1 MMTYNRKPCLP
12 CLLGVLLISL
22 CGWQGARAA
31 EPAMPQDAAAG
42 GRESQESARLWPA
55 LQAAPNAADERE
67 RLVASGDL
75 HMAGPARRPEHGLP
89 LGNGRMG
96 SMVWTSPGAIHLQI
110 NRPDVY
116 ANDRDTTSFR
126 DPHENYCGGCAFVDL
141 DFGKSDIFS
150 GEATRQDLSIY
161 NGLATLSGDR
171 VTARLLAH
179 PDKDVIAIEI
189 DDARDE
195 AEVIRGVL
203 RMLRPANV
211 RKSGHSATAELRE
224 KDGRIVLTQEFK
236 EGQHVCRTAV
246 AISFADSSSSVGPQ
260 DEMSLQLRADPKPAG
275 TESPARG
282 RLTLYVASAA
292 SFEPARD
299 VAATAL
305 QLCAEAE
312 QAGFTR
318 LAEESASW
326 WHRFWQGTYV
336 KLSGT
341 HGAANADAAMVQAN
355 YYYFL
360 YLMAASSRGPL
371 PPKFNGM
378 LWNTRGDFRRWGDMH
393 WWHNVSC
400 FYDGLPATGKW
411 ELMDPVYDMYSGMLP
426 SCERAARDVWGS
438 AGVWIPETV
447 HFNGPP
453 ALPPDI
459 ATELREFL
467 LCRKPVGELSEPF
480 KTFGS
485 TRNPLHP
492 YWNHMAFD
500 CWKTGQFEFRTQG
513 HGPFSYTSH
522 ILSSGTKIAQLFWT
536 RYQYTRDAT
545 WLRTRAYPVIR
556 GAAEFYRNFP
566 NLKLEADGKYHIY
579 NVNNHEP
586 TWNAQDTIGELGAM
600 YAILPV
606 AIRAAEI
613 LGTDAD
619 LREKWS
625 DLLAKLAPLP
635 TTDHPLAIHSRNEG
649 EIAKWDVGLK
659 PVAKPGRGG
668 IEPIIFY
675 GLYSIETADPQMT
688 ELAAATY
695 GPTPRSHDPGA
706 VGPLG
711 LHALMAANMGRGEDL
726 GAALVSQLTNPL
738 IYPNRLCDVEG
749 DYQEFPGT
757 SAEHGGRALQ
767 GLLRGLL
774 MAAPPA
780 PGQDPVVRLFAAL
793 PAAWDGEF
801 GLLAPGGFVISAAR
815 TRGVVQQVRVES
827 RLGEAL
833 CLRNPWPGSGVR
845 VSRFAQ
851 PSLSIQGDLLTIPT
865 AKNEAIVLTEEQPP
879 LQP

>member
-1 MMTYNRKPCLP
+1 MKACLKSGRNRSPDNMTHNRKPVFFHLIGI
-12 CLLGVLLISL
+12 LFISL
-22 CGWQGARAA
+22 CGWPGACAA
-31 EPAMPQDAAAG
+31 EAAAPLDAAG
-42 GRESQESARLWPA
+42 
-55 LQAAPNAADERE
+55 ERA

-75 HMAGPARRPEHGLP
+75 HIAGPARRPEHGLP

-96 SMVWTSPGAIHLQI
+96 SMVWTSPGAIHLQV

-126 DPHENYCGGCAFVDL
+126 DSHENFCGGCAFVDL
-141 DFGKSDIFS
+141 DFGNEANIFGGAS
-150 GEATRQDLSIY
+150 TRQDLSIY

-171 VTARLLAH
+171 VTARMLVH

-195 AEVIRGVL
+195 AAVIRGVL
-203 RMLRPANV
+203 RMLRPASV
-211 RKSGHSATAELRE
+211 RKSGHTATSELCE
-224 KDGRIVLTQEFK
+224 KDGRVVLTQEFR
-236 EGQHVCRTAV
+236 EGQYVCRSAV
-246 AISFADSSSSVGPQ
+246 AISFSGASSSVGPQ
-260 DEMSLQLRADPKPAG
+260 DAMSRQLCAGPRQAG
-275 TESPARG
+275 TAAPAKG

-292 SFEPARD
+292 SFEPTRD

-305 QLCAEAE
+305 RLCADAE
-312 QAGFTR
+312 QAGFAR
-318 LAEESASW
+318 LAAESASW

-336 KLSGT
+336 KLSGAN
-341 HGAANADAAMVQAN
+341 GAVNTDAAMVQAN

-426 SCERAARDVWGS
+426 SCERAAKEAWGS

-453 ALPPDI
+453 TLPPDI

-467 LCRKPVGELSEPF
+467 LCRKPVGELSEAF
-480 KTFGS
+480 KAFGS

-513 HGPFSYTSH
+513 HGPFSYVTH
-522 ILSSGTKIAQLFWT
+522 ILSSGTKVAQLFWA
-536 RYQYTRDAT
+536 RYEYTRDTA
-545 WLRTRAYPVIR
+545 WLRTRAYPFIR
-556 GAAEFYRNFP
+556 GAAELYRNFP
-566 NLKLEADGKYHIY
+566 NLILEADGKYHIH

-586 TWNAQDTIGELGAM
+586 TWNARDPIGELGAM

-613 LGTDAD
+613 LGVDAE
-619 LREKWS
+619 LREQWS

-635 TTDHPLAIHSRNEG
+635 TTDNPLAIHPRQEG
-649 EIAKWDVGLK
+649 QIAKWDVGLK

-668 IEPIIFY
+668 IEPLVFY
-675 GLYSIETADPQMT
+675 GLYSIETADRQMT

-695 GPTPRSHDPGA
+695 GQAPRSYAPGQ
-706 VGPLG
+706 VGPLD

-726 GAALVSQLTNPL
+726 GSALVSQLTNVL

-757 SAEHGGRALQ
+757 TSEHGGRALQ

-774 MAAPPA
+774 LAAPPT
-780 PGQDPVVRLFAAL
+780 PGQEPVLRLFAAL
-793 PAAWDGEF
+793 PAAWDAEF
-801 GLLAPGGFVISAAR
+801 ALLAPGGFVISAAR

-833 CLRNPWPGSGVR
+833 RLRNPWPGSSVK
-845 VSRFAQ
+845 VSRFSQ
-851 PSLSIQGDLLTIPT
+851 PALTIQGGLLTIPT
-865 AKNEAIVLTEEQPP
+865 AKNETLVLTEEQA
-879 LQP
+879 LVQP